1 VAAITIV
8 ATITPVAAITIVA
21 TITPVAAVTTAA
33 IARVATTTTSSMTTL
48 ITTTAATT
56 TDSKAHVTIG
66 ISGQNAARGHGDGT
80 EDENWNSTHI
90 AYQTNEGTLDYMLDS
105 YLNGLIR

>member
-1 VAAITIV
+1 MARVT
-8 ATITPVAAITIVA
+8 TITTVAAITIVA

-33 IARVATTTTSSMTTL
+33 IARVATTTASSSMTTL
-48 ITTTAATT
+48 ITTTAATTT

-90 AYQTNEGTLDYMLDS
+90 AYQTNEGTLDYMLDN